1 MHDVQLAR
9 QHIKDLTPYRFVLA
23 DKGYIGLSHKGLI
36 TPIKKSKQQTLP
48 KEIKALNKEIGKRRM
63 VIEHL
68 NRKLKIFKIL
78 STTYR
83 NYQRRFNLRA
93 NLIAGIVNKGL

>member
-1 MHDVQLAR
+1 MAR
-9 QHIKDLTPYRFVLA
+9 KHIKDLHSYRFVLA
-23 DKGYIGLSHKGLI
+23 DKGYIGLSHKGLM

-48 KEIKALNKEIGKRRM
+48 KEINALNKEIGKRRM

-68 NRKLKIFKIL
+68 NRKLTIFKIL

-83 NYQRRFNLRA
+83 NYQRRVNLRV
-93 NLIAGIVNKGL
+93 NLIVEIVNKMI